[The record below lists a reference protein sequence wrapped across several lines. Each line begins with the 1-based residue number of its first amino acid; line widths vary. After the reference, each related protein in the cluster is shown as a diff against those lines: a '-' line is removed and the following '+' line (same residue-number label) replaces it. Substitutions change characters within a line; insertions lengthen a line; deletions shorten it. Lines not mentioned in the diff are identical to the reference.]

1 MIFLRIHLVRFD
13 ALHFLDVIPIFRLRS
28 QVQTCRLCQVKPSLT
43 YSGVCLLEGF
53 TSSSDNILAQHA
65 LPIKLSRLLIPL
77 LAKKTLIPCKSRLFT
92 IRDLRISSGT
102 GHISCCLLSPN
113 FYFCDSISQSNGST
127 QIFEGRIPKLRM
139 VDFFWTLV
147 HNGKTAS
154 MRKEFR

>member
-1 MIFLRIHLVRFD
+1 MTF
-13 ALHFLDVIPIFRLRS
+13 
-28 QVQTCRLCQVKPSLT
+28 CCQIKKKP

-92 IRDLRISSGT
+92 IRDLRISSET
-102 GHISCCLLSPN
+102 GNISCCLFPPN
-113 FYFCDSISQSNGST
+113 FHFCGSISQSNGST

-139 VDFFWTLV
+139 VDFFLDFSAQWQ
-147 HNGKTAS
+147 NCINEK
-154 MRKEFR
+154 RI